1 MSVFG
6 PTLVVGLKAAGEIL
20 LGIYLAG
27 ENLTKNRLN
36 PSFLPPASTIA
47 DLISGIVHMY
57 LDYQEVKDRNLRLH
71 VETSISDVTKAKQSL
86 PITRV
91 IVT

>member
-20 LGIYLAG
+20 LGIYL
-27 ENLTKNRLN
+27 
-36 PSFLPPASTIA
+36 A